1 MGILKP
7 YVYRNLRE
15 YGNTIISSK
24 VYKRYGEEAILTD
37 LKKHGLECQ
46 IFITKHEWEGDS
58 LSTSKIIEH
67 VLVEVVR

>member
-7 YVYRNLRE
+7 YVYKNLRE

-46 IFITKHEWEGDS
+46 MFITKQGAS
-58 LSTSKIIEH
+58 LSSSKIIEH

>member
-1 MGILKP
+1 MWILKP

-37 LKKHGLECQ
+37 LKRHGLECQ
-46 IFITKHEWEGDS
+46 MFITKHGGS
-58 LSTSKIIEH
+58 SNKIIEH
-67 VLVEVVR
+67 VLVVVARWL